1 MLSILSKKAR
11 QQLQEENVTT
21 YQLLNNDFIEKSDIL
36 TARDKE
42 KLKTIREAFDSYQV
56 EQIERLTVKSS
67 SYIGKHLVNMLQ
79 PKKQEEVYVLSLNT
93 KNEVISMDMIFRG
106 SLNSSVAH
114 PREIFKKALEHSAAR
129 IILAHNHPSGNTD
142 PSEAD
147 LSFTR
152 RAVDAGEMLGIEVLD
167 HFIIGNDY
175 LSLRETGLM

>member
-21 YQLLNNDFIEKSDIL
+21 YQLLSNEFIEKSDIL

-67 SYIGKHLVNMLQ
+67 SYLGNHLVNMLQ

-93 KNEVISMDMIFRG
+93 KNEVISMDMVFRG
-106 SLNSSVAH
+106 SLKDRKSV
-114 PREIFKKALEHSAAR
+114 
-129 IILAHNHPSGNTD
+129 
-142 PSEAD
+142 
-147 LSFTR
+147 
-152 RAVDAGEMLGIEVLD
+152 V
-167 HFIIGNDY
+167 
-175 LSLRETGLM
+175 